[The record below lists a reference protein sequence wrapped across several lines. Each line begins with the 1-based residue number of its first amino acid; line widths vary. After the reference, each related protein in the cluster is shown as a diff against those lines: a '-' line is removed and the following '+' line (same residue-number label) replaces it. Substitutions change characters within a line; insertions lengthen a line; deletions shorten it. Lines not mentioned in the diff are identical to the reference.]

1 MKRIL
6 AGIAV
11 AVCVFGGAGL
21 ARAQQAA
28 EPELYVVIS
37 YFKTAPGM
45 QDAYREFV
53 TGTSKKFYEEM
64 LKEQPTLVHWSVAR
78 VVFTGVDGPGY
89 DYVGAAVYAG
99 PPPEPKTYPD
109 AMYQKASGMTR
120 VDYMKKLEGLRTA
133 LGSEL
138 VRSVARLAAPGTLKE
153 GDFRVANQLRV
164 TPGMGDEFTAMIRTM
179 TQPMMDARRT
189 AGELKSW
196 SMWTRVFPAGVG
208 TPYDALQ
215 VSYFKDLASAVKG
228 LDGTKT
234 PEYFGKANPGKNY
247 GTYVNNVRDYA
258 QSQFR
263 GVHQVVALVERPAAA
278 RSRRPAVR
286 LPTG

>member
-6 AGIAV
+6 AGV
-11 AVCVFGGAGL
+11 AVVVCLFGTGVGM

-28 EPELYVVIS
+28 EPELHAVVS

-53 TGTSKKFYEEM
+53 TTTSKKFYEEL

-78 VVFTGVDGPGY
+78 VVYTGAEGLDY
-89 DYVGAAVYAG
+89 DFVGAAVFAG

-109 AMYQKASGMTR
+109 ALYQKASGMTR
-120 VDYMKKLEGLRTA
+120 VDYMKKLEGLRA
-133 LGSEL
+133 AVGSEL
-138 VRSVARLAAPGTLKE
+138 LRSVARIAAPGVLKE

-164 TPGMGDEFTAMIRTM
+164 APGMGDEFTALVRTRAK
-179 TQPMMDARRT
+179 PMLEARQG

-196 SMWTRVFPAGVG
+196 SMWSRVFPAGAG

-215 VSYFKDLASAVKG
+215 VTYFKDLASAVKG

-234 PEYFGKANPGKNY
+234 PEFFAKANPGANY

-258 QSQFR
+258 TSQYR
-263 GVHQVVALVERPAAA
+263 GVHQIVALVERPAAA
-278 RSRRPAVR
+278 ATPSK
-286 LPTG
+286 